1 MTVKLKSVEFILR
14 RSAPITLA
22 FLVSGC
28 TLGPNFEEPVVAI
41 PEAYRTPAVLVNDT
55 EDLKWWELFDDPL
68 LVTLVN
74 TALDNN
80 RDVKV
85 AVNRISQSRAA
96 LGISEADSYP
106 RLDVEAGVN
115 RGDFTGAGKS
125 ASVATNA
132 YLVAPLSWE
141 IDFWGKFRRADA
153 AARAN
158 LIASEYGL
166 RTVQLTLVAEVVSG
180 YYQLLDFHRRLGI
193 SERTLESRIDS
204 LVIIQQRFDRG
215 IISQLDV
222 NQAEIQREIAAAA
235 IPLYE
240 RSISKTENR
249 LSILLGQLPDSIKVP
264 DDNSLLSSPPDI
276 PVGVPADILKRRP
289 DIAEASFLLRAQTQN
304 IGIAEALRWPSI
316 SLTGTLGFAST
327 ELDSVTIDGS
337 VWSVGGQLF
346 GPVFDFGQNKRRVEI
361 EELITQ
367 QFLFQFEN
375 KILNAFREVEDSLV
389 EIKTYREEL
398 AANERQLKAAR
409 NANRLALERYDKGVS
424 SYLEVLDTERTLFST
439 DLQQSQTQQLY
450 LSAFVNLYKALGGG
464 WVTREDRERADEYRS
479 SPEGQ
484 H

>member
-398 AANERQLKAAR
+398 AATRRQLKAAR
-409 NANRLALERYDKGVS
+409 NANRLSLERYDKGVS

-450 LSAFVNLYKALGGG
+450 LSSFVNLYKALGGG

>member
-1 MTVKLKSVEFILR
+1 MKSAKFILQR
-14 RSAPITLA
+14 LAPITLA
-22 FLVSGC
+22 FLVTGC
-28 TLGPNFEEPVVAI
+28 TLGPNFEEPVVAT
-41 PEAYRTPAVLVNDT
+41 PEAYRTPAVLVNDS

-85 AVNRISQSRAA
+85 AVNRIAQSRAA
-96 LGISEADSYP
+96 LGISEANSYP

-180 YYQLLDFHRRLGI
+180 YYQLLDFHRRLAI

-204 LVIIQQRFDRG
+204 LIIIQQRFDRG
-215 IISQLDV
+215 IISELDV

-235 IPLYE
+235 IPQYE

-276 PVGVPADILKRRP
+276 PVGVPADILERRP

-398 AANERQLKAAR
+398 AATRRQLKAAR
-409 NANRLALERYDKGVS
+409 NANRLSLERYDKGVS

-450 LSAFVNLYKALGGG
+450 LSSFVNLYKALGGG